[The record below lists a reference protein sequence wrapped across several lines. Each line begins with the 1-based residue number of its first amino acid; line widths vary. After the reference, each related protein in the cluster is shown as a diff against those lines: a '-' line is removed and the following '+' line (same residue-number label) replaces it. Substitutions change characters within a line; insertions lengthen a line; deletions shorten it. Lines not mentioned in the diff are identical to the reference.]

1 MIGIRCGDSFYF
13 VKMSRGFAC
22 GLGLPTDKDICLVT
36 YITAFFQPGQNIKS
50 HTSTHKIIIT
60 KIRELILRVLGLPVW
75 KLEITVC
82 FTFPI
87 CRLGSCFPFTN
98 AKLKVK
104 NKVFFFGGGAP
115 FFSYLL
121 LPALDVTLVLKLHL

>member
-1 MIGIRCGDSFYF
+1 
-13 VKMSRGFAC
+13 MSSRM
-22 GLGLPTDKDICLVT
+22 PTDKDICLVT